1 MRGMKDSGI
10 EWIGEIPNDWE
21 VKKIASVYK
30 ERTEK
35 VSDKD
40 YEPLSVTKKG
50 VVPQLENA
58 AKTTNGDNRKL
69 VKKGDFAINSRSDR
83 RGSCGISPLDG
94 SVSLIMTVLKPRNNM
109 DNKYY
114 NYVFRSE
121 RFSDEFYKWGH
132 GIVDDLWST
141 KWEDMKRIFI
151 PFPNKEEQELIS
163 DYLDEKVQEIDN
175 IISKTHK
182 IIEEYKKYKQSVITE
197 AVTKGLNPNVEM
209 KDSEIEWIGEIPKD
223 WILTITKH
231 TYNVTLGKMICNEP
245 KDDSYTYEN
254 YLCSQ
259 NIKWEG
265 IQTSDIK
272 KMWFSKNEKERYLL
286 QYGDILVTEG
296 GSIGVSSVYKNEF
309 YPCYIQN
316 AVHKVSGKKNS
327 LNKFFYYWMTLVES
341 CGYLDLICNKAT
353 IAHYTKEKLQN
364 TPILKVPLKEQ
375 AGIVNYLDKK
385 CTEIDNLITKK
396 QELITQ
402 LETYKKSLIY
412 ECVTG
417 KKEVALSY
425 AY

>member
-1 MRGMKDSGI
+1 MREMKESGI
-10 EWIGEIPNDWE
+10 EWIGEIPEDWE
-21 VKKIASVYK
+21 VRKIASVYK

-151 PFPNKEEQELIS
+151 PFPNKEEQELIA

-175 IISKTHK
+175 IISKTQK
-182 IIEEYKKYKQSVITE
+182 TIEEYKKYKQSVITE
-197 AVTKGLNPNVEM
+197 AVTKGLNLNVEM
-209 KDSEIEWIGEIPKD
+209 KDSGIEWIGEIPKHWNIGKIKNFYKVICGSTPKSQILSYWD
-223 WILTITKH
+223 GDIVWITPSDYKTDDIFINSSKRKIT
-231 TYNVTLGKMICNEP
+231 E
-245 KDDSYTYEN
+245 
-254 YLCSQ
+254 
-259 NIKWEG
+259 EG
-265 IQTSDIK
+265 IQSCGTT
-272 KMWFSKNEKERYLL
+272 
-286 QYGDILVTEG
+286 LVPK
-296 GSIGVSSVYKNEF
+296 GSIVVSNRAPIGSVAIANIELCTNQGCKSLVNKCNSINNKLMY
-309 YPCYIQN
+309 YYISIMEN
-316 AVHKVSGKKNS
+316 V
-327 LNKFFYYWMTLVES
+327 LNVLGRGTTFLELSTP
-341 CGYLDLICNKAT
+341 DLSNFNCIFMNK
-353 IAHYTKEKLQN
+353 E
-364 TPILKVPLKEQ
+364 EQ
-375 AGIVNYLDKK
+375 EYIVKYLDKK
-385 CTEIDNLITKK
+385 CNEIDNLITKK
-396 QELITQ
+396 QELIAQ